1 MYSTVIRLP
10 AYVLASLLA
19 ASPVWAE
26 KRAAPDYFVGA
37 IISTD
42 VAQAI
47 AVNCPK
53 LSVNPAVAQAMSEN
67 VMTWLSEDG
76 FDDADP
82 VSEMVDFS
90 DRLFALQERFMEK
103 HNLRGANS
111 AKVCA
116 AGFKEIEAK
125 TDIGNLL
132 VEVAQ

>member
-1 MYSTVIRLP
+1 MIRLS
-10 AYVLASLLA
+10 AYVFALLCV

-42 VAQAI
+42 VAHAI

-53 LSVNPAVAQAMSEN
+53 LSVNPVVAQAMSEN
-67 VMTWLSEDG
+67 VMTWLSDDG
-76 FDDADP
+76 FDDVDP

-90 DRLFALQERFMEK
+90 DRLFALQDRFMKK

-111 AKVCA
+111 AEVCA
-116 AGFKEIEAK
+116 AGFKEIKAE

-132 VEVAQ
+132 VEVTE